1 MYCFTL
7 VKNHLTKC
15 SSRPKTRCIV
25 CGVASRHYSTKN
37 ASRFGQLNSALNI
50 KKGMNLSSKTKKC
63 AYCGSVE
70 ALTKEHIFPGGIIQ
84 RLDEDLISY
93 NDKSD
98 TTFKADL
105 VIKDVCS
112 SCNNGVLSS
121 LDNYLCSVYDQCM
134 SSAILPGKDAELL
147 YEYDLLLRSLLKISF
162 NSARGSSDGSKAVN
176 AYRSLIPY
184 IVGRVSKTPNVM
196 LRLQI
201 VTSAKRFNAEINQV
215 EGLLEA
221 RLLRSAK
228 IAYDGPL
235 RSIFIVRL
243 VAINSF
249 WFYLIVPTKPVSEG
263 KKRAFIKGFE
273 SWQYIHP
280 GIPVSPHERQLHIP
294 VEKSTYIHDSLFAG
308 LKRKSSLDSKNA
320 QQNAPADVLKRHA
333 FCKKNRKSRAPLARR

>member
-1 MYCFTL
+1 M
-7 VKNHLTKC
+7 
-15 SSRPKTRCIV
+15 
-25 CGVASRHYSTKN
+25 
-37 ASRFGQLNSALNI
+37 
-50 KKGMNLSSKTKKC
+50 SSKTKKC
-63 AYCGSVE
+63 AYCGSVD
-70 ALTKEHIFPGGIIQ
+70 AFTKEHIFPNGIIH

-105 VIKDVCS
+105 VIRDVCG
-112 SCNNGVLSS
+112 SCNNGVLSN

-134 SSAILPGKDAELL
+134 SSAILPGKDAKLL

-162 NSARGSSDGSKAVN
+162 NSARASSDGSKAVN
-176 AYRSLIPY
+176 TYRSLIPY
-184 IVGRVSKTPNVM
+184 IVGRVSTTPNVM

-201 VTSAKRFNAEINQV
+201 VTSAKRLNVETNQV

-235 RSIFIVRL
+235 KSRFIIRL

-249 WFYLIVPTKPVSEG
+249 WFYLIVPTKPVSEA

-273 SWQYIHP
+273 SWQYIHS
-280 GIPVSPHERQLHIP
+280 GILVSPDECQLKIP
-294 VEKSTYIHDSLFAG
+294 VEKSTYIHDSLFIG
-308 LKRKSSLDSKNA
+308 LKSKSSQDSKNA
-320 QQNAPADVLKRHA
+320 
-333 FCKKNRKSRAPLARR
+333 